1 VLATGLEVDGIGTN
15 IPVVK
20 TVPTFS
26 RADGDLYH
34 EGSVLGR

>member
-1 VLATGLEVDGIGTN
+1 
-15 IPVVK
+15 VVK

-26 RADGDLYH
+26 LADGDLYH